1 MSNEELERIMNFII
15 GREEYAA
22 TQIVRLNDG
31 QARVNEAQAR
41 VIEQPGDHDERIAR
55 FERSYVVI
63 TQLLEKHDKQ
73 LDSVTE
79 GLNNVTDGLANVTNR
94 LASVTDEI
102 AKLTMLVNR
111 YIAARGNGSNGG
123 A

>member
-1 MSNEELERIMNFII
+1 
-15 GREEYAA
+15 
-22 TQIVRLNDG
+22 
-31 QARVNEAQAR
+31 
-41 VIEQPGDHDERIAR
+41 
-55 FERSYVVI
+55 
-63 TQLLEKHDKQ
+63 LLEKHDKQ

-111 YIAARGNGSNGG
+111 YIAARDNGSNGG